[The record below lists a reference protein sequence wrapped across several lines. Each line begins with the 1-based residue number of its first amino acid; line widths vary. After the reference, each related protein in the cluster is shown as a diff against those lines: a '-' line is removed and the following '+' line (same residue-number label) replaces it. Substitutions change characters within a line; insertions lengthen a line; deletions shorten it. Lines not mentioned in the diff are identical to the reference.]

1 MYTIRHSQRQRGV
14 TAPQPEW
21 QCAEGTRLQITH
33 DRGATAPVVG
43 ISPPIR
49 SACQRYAYNA
59 NTASTTQLAFPLCTM
74 PHNPTHSLT
83 RYAYLRHAPVWA
95 TSGFRRPS
103 LPLLSQRLTTYE
115 PLQGS
120 PIQLPYS
127 QIYTTTT
134 HHTSITHVTPPHTTK
149 TQQTPTTLHRNLAP
163 PKHNTPSHRRKY
175 NNTNYSPQSRT
186 KRNHTADT
194 PQPTTHATRPS
205 QRQRGDTAPNQ
216 SGSVPEVHVSRYPT
230 TEERKRR
237 SWVSEHPMK
246 CVPEVRV
253 QRHG

>member
-1 MYTIRHSQRQRGV
+1 MCRRYTSPDNPRQRSDSSGRGYQPPNKVSVPKVRVQRQHSFHHPTCFSTVHHATQPDTQPNAIRVPPARTGLAYHRIPPTV
-14 TAPQPEW
+14 AAAPQS
-21 QCAEGTRLQITH
+21 A
-33 DRGATAPVVG
+33 AT
-43 ISPPIR
+43 
-49 SACQRYAYNA
+49 Y
-59 NTASTTQLAFPLCTM
+59 TQ
-74 PHNPTHSLT
+74 
-83 RYAYLRHAPVWA
+83 
-95 TSGFRRPS
+95 
-103 LPLLSQRLTTYE
+103 